1 MSDTLNRILFLQ
13 QKAVEA
19 AMMPDD
25 SPDKVLMGLW
35 LHGELAKLDE
45 QGVPDDL
52 RVEFNAT
59 VKIMLDE
66 VLPLPEADPNGLWL
80 P

>member
-1 MSDTLNRILFLQ
+1 MRDRLLFLQ

-19 AMMPDD
+19 AMLPDD

-35 LHGELAKLDE
+35 LHGELAKMDDE
-45 QGVPDDL
+45 GVPDDL
-52 RVEFNAT
+52 RVDFNAT

-66 VLPLPEADPNGLWL
+66 VLPLPEAGSGGLWL

>member
-1 MSDTLNRILFLQ
+1 MRDRLLFLQ

-19 AMMPDD
+19 AMLPDD

-35 LHGELAKLDE
+35 LHGELAKMDDE
-45 QGVPDDL
+45 GVPDDL
-52 RVEFNAT
+52 RVDFNAT

-66 VLPLPEADPNGLWL
+66 VLPLPETGPGGLWL

>member
-1 MSDTLNRILFLQ
+1 MRDRILFLQ

-19 AMMPDD
+19 ALLHPD
-25 SPDKVLMGLW
+25 SPDKMLMGLW

-45 QGVPDDL
+45 EGVADAD

-59 VKIMLDE
+59 VKILLEE
-66 VLPLPEADPNGLWL
+66 VFPPPEAPGGLWL